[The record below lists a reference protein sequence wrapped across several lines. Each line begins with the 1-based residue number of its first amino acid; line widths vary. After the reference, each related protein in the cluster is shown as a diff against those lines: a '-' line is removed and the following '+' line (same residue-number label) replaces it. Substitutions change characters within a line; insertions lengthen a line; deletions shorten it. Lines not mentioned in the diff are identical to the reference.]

1 MSKIVECLYWDG
13 HQLTL
18 YLEDR
23 NILIEKLTPVMQ
35 ALHDQYAVQG
45 WNGLLD
51 GEALAEYVV
60 SEVELVTDGSRWL
73 GFNVVRPWFLTE
85 EVVTEEFIGGFNTAE
100 AVAIL
105 KVVAKVAEATRILV
119 GTRAAPDGK
128 HRGLSKLYQNLGL
141 KVSTIELTLETP

>member
-1 MSKIVECLYWDG
+1 
-13 HQLTL
+13 LTL

-23 NILIEKLTPVMQ
+23 NILIEKLTPVMN

-45 WNGLLD
+45 WNGIIA
-51 GEALAEYVV
+51 GEDAAEYAVD
-60 SEVELVTDGSRWL
+60 EIELVTDGSRWL

-85 EVVTEEFIGGFNTAE
+85 EVVSEEFIVGFSTAE

-105 KVVAKVAEATRILV
+105 KAVAKVAEASRILV

-141 KVSTIELTLETP
+141 TVSTIELTLETP

>member
-1 MSKIVECLYWDG
+1 MSKIVECLHWDG

-35 ALHDQYAVQG
+35 ALHNQYAVQG
-45 WNGLLD
+45 WKGIIS
-51 GEALAEYVV
+51 GEDAAEYAV
-60 SEVELVTDGSRWL
+60 SEVELVTDGSSWL

-85 EVVTEEFIGGFNTAE
+85 EVVSEEFIVGFSTAE

-105 KVVAKVAEATRILV
+105 KAVAKAAEATRILV

-141 KVSTIELTLETP
+141 TVSTIELTLETP